1 MVDSFYNIIETCT
14 DDCHICFVDTVLC
27 QDVAAEEE
35 LAEEVV
41 SAIMNLDIVMTTQE
55 QLSHL
60 FDPADE
66 SAAEAVPADES
77 ASEAVPPTRT
87 RLSPG
92 EISSLE
98 DLLEDVGYNV
108 RKHVIDCFKGAHLL
122 VLRDNPALIELR
134 DNPALKGGWQFLLY
148 IIENEMLIG

>member
-1 MVDSFYNIIETCT
+1 M
-14 DDCHICFVDTVLC
+14 
-27 QDVAAEEE
+27 AAEEE

-60 FDPADE
+60 FDPAEE

-87 RLSPG
+87 SRLSPG
-92 EISSLE
+92 EISCLE
-98 DLLEDVGYNV
+98 DLLDDVEMNV
-108 RKHVIDCFKGAHLL
+108 RKQVINCFKGAHLHL
-122 VLRDNPALIELR
+122 LRDNPALIELR

-148 IIENEMLIG
+148 IIKNEMLIG